1 MQTERRK
8 LIQNAVYVPE
18 KDRYYKSGNVHDFVH
33 VELEDG
39 KSFFLDGGTEYLR
52 RGGDFELFMN
62 GRVQE
67 RNLHEDSPADEILDR
82 FLWGTYG
89 LEGSNERKWV
99 LIKDCSADHLE
110 AILKTQRHIKGKLV
124 EKIVQYWLDKKR
136 EKE

>member
-1 MQTERRK
+1 MSKTRK

-33 VELEDG
+33 VELDDG
-39 KSFFLDGGTEYLR
+39 KVFYIDGGISYLR

-67 RNLHEDSPADEILDR
+67 RNLHEDDPMDEILDR

-89 LEGSNERKWV
+89 PEGKGEMKWV
-99 LIKDCSADHLE
+99 PIKDCSADHLE
-110 AILKTQRHIKGKLV
+110 AILKTQPHVKGKLV
-124 EKIVQYWLDKKR
+124 EKIVQYWLDRKR
-136 EKE
+136 ERE